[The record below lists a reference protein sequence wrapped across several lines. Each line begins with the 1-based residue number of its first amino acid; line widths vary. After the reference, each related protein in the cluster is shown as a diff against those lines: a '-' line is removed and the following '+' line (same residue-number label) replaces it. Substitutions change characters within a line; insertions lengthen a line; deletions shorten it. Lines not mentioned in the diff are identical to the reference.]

1 MIKTVFAVTLA
12 AFFTFSAPTSAQF
25 SYAPTSR
32 DDVGL
37 YLGGQIWRSEAS
49 GVLGAEH
56 TRVDFNLK
64 KQQHIQYF
72 IDVKHPVAALPHLR
86 ISTTQL
92 DTSGQTTLTQQFGFS
107 DKTFPVAATVD
118 ASFHVSY
125 IDYTLYYALF
135 DSKDFSLELGFSARD
150 LNGDV
155 TVAGTTKISHDPC
168 NDPNPAPNDPCIDL
182 GNNAISSGTITT
194 DDINPMLFVATS
206 VGLPATPLNLF
217 AQADVSLLN
226 DHRLEDYQLGFS
238 YDLHKLMRVDLQVTF
253 GYRVVNMAFDN
264 LNSLYTDLA
273 FKGAF
278 VGMIAHF

>member
-1 MIKTVFAVTLA
+1 MIKTVFAATLA
-12 AFFTFSAPTSAQF
+12 AFLTFSAPTSAQF
-25 SYAPTSR
+25 TYAPTSR
-32 DDVGL
+32 DDAGL

-64 KQQHIQYF
+64 KQQQINYF
-72 IDVKHPVAALPHLR
+72 IDVKHPVSALPHLR

-92 DTSGQTTLTQQFGFS
+92 DTSGQTTLTQQFGFN
-107 DKTFPVAATVD
+107 DKTFPAAATVET
-118 ASFHVSY
+118 SFHVSY

-135 DSKDFSLELGFSARD
+135 DSKDFSLELGLSARD
-150 LNGDV
+150 LNGHV
-155 TVAGTTKISHDPC
+155 TVAGTTKSSDDTC
-168 NDPNPAPNDPCIDL
+168 NDPNPSPDSPCPDT
-182 GNNAISSGTITT
+182 GNNAISSGTIKT
-194 DDINPMLFVATS
+194 DDINPMLFVATNI
-206 VGLPATPLNLF
+206 GLPLTQLNLF
-217 AQADVSLLN
+217 AQADVSLLS
-226 DHRLEDYQLGFS
+226 DHLLADYQLGFS

-264 LNSLYTDLA
+264 LNSLYTDLE

>member
-1 MIKTVFAVTLA
+1 MIKTVFAATVA
-12 AFFTFSAPTSAQF
+12 ALLTFTASATAQF
-25 SYAPTSR
+25 TYAPTSR

-37 YLGGQIWRSEAS
+37 YLGGQFWQPDAT
-49 GVLGAEH
+49 GVLGAENP
-56 TRVDFNLK
+56 RVDFNLK

-107 DKTFPVAATVD
+107 DKTFPVAAKVD
-118 ASFHVSY
+118 ASFNVSY

-135 DSKDFSLELGFSARD
+135 DSDKFSFELGFSARD

-182 GNNAISSGTITT
+182 GNNAISSGTIKT
-194 DDINPMLFVATS
+194 DNINPMLFVATS
-206 VGLPATPLNLF
+206 VALPSTQLNVF
-217 AQADVSLLN
+217 AQADFSLLN
-226 DHRLEDYQLGFS
+226 DHRLSDYQLGFS
-238 YDLHKLMRVDLQVTF
+238 YDLHKLMRVDLQVTL
-253 GYRVVNMAFDN
+253 GYRVVNMAFEN

-278 VGMIAHF
+278 VGLIAHF